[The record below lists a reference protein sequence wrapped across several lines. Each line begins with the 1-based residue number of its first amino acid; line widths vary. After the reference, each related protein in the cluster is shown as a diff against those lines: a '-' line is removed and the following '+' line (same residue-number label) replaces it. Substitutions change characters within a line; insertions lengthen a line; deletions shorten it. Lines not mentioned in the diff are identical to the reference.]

1 MSERSVTIWNL
12 LVGLTIISLIATGF
26 KLYPMNEKY
35 GRVKARSSNIQF
47 GTDKELENIIAY
59 LETRLADRSE
69 FQFELENTPMM
80 LTNVLNLADGTGRRA
95 QRKRNALRV
104 ALVYQREDH
113 FQAQIDYRGQAFTV
127 IVGDS
132 IPNIGIVELIDR
144 TQVIIQTGS
153 GIKSYPA
160 PNREIN
166 GENGENVTIKVSS
179 RKVKKSIQGKG
190 KDLFVAE
197 YKPAVN

>member
-1 MSERSVTIWNL
+1 
-12 LVGLTIISLIATGF
+12 
-26 KLYPMNEKY
+26 
-35 GRVKARSSNIQF
+35 
-47 GTDKELENIIAY
+47 
-59 LETRLADRSE
+59 
-69 FQFELENTPMM
+69 M
-80 LTNVLNLADGTGRRA
+80 LTNVLSLADGTGRRA
-95 QRKRNALRV
+95 RRNRNALRV
-104 ALVYQREDH
+104 ALIYQREDH

-127 IVGDS
+127 TVGDS

-190 KDLFVAE
+190 KDLFVTE
-197 YKPAVN
+197 YKPAAN

>member
-80 LTNVLNLADGTGRRA
+80 LTNVLSLADGTGRRA
-95 QRKRNALRV
+95 RRNRNALRV

-127 IVGDS
+127 IEGDS

-190 KDLFVAE
+190 KDLFVTE
-197 YKPAVN
+197 